1 MTTCRKLVLGVGQ
14 EDERTLEV
22 PSDEVS
28 HQCGPLALVE
38 AEVGAARARLG
49 GWGGSDILVLAPP
62 A

>member
-1 MTTCRKLVLGVGQ
+1 MDGFCSRGIQEGKVTTCRKLVLGVGQ

-38 AEVGAARARLG
+38 AEVGAARA
-49 GWGGSDILVLAPP
+49 
-62 A
+62 